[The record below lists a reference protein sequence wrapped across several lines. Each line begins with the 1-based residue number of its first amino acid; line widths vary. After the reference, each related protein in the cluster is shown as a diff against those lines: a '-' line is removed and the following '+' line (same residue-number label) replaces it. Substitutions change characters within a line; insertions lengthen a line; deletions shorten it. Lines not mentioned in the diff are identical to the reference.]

1 MNIQEILVQLREH
14 LRGTW
19 RFRWVAFG
27 VATVICVLAWA
38 LILRLPD
45 RYQAVA
51 RVFVDSQTML
61 GEATRGLTLG
71 ANIETQI
78 NRVRQM
84 MLSGPQLMRVGE
96 ETGLFE
102 DSPSEADKLRRVGE
116 LQQQIIIQG
125 AGTGGSG
132 SIYVISYQNPDRA
145 LALRVVEKLLTAFVE
160 GTRTG
165 KRTDSAQAQE
175 FLVAQIAE
183 TEKRLSESELRLAQ
197 FKKQYVGLMPGSQ
210 GDYFTR
216 LQNEMTALQK
226 VESELNL
233 AMQERA
239 TMQRQLNG
247 QQPFIA
253 GDQPG
258 AQSAALASSAT
269 SQRLREAE
277 ARREELLLRY
287 TERHPEVIGLQETI
301 DDLKRRQAEEL
312 AAARRGDSGAASSAG
327 LSSNPV
333 YQRILLDFNQNEVRI
348 SSLQADA
355 ANRRAEVARLRALV
369 DTAPGVEAEYAQLNR
384 DYRVVQERHESL
396 LRQLE
401 RTRLGEVAEEEGAV
415 QFEEMDP
422 PTASFDP
429 VAPKR
434 APLVVAALI
443 VALGAGGG
451 LAFLLHLLKPVYHT
465 SSALEAATGLP
476 VIGVVPKTWIDQ
488 HRNAFRRDVIRYA
501 VAVGCL
507 FVTAGVVVSQSRFLS
522 QLAREIVL

>member
-1 MNIQEILVQLREH
+1 VNIQEIVGQLQEH

-19 RFRWVAFG
+19 RFRWIAFAVAG
-27 VATVICVLAWA
+27 VICVLAWA
-38 LILRLPD
+38 LVLRLPD

-61 GEATRGLTLG
+61 SEVTRGLTVG

-84 MLSGPQLMRVGE
+84 MLSAPQLMKVGE
-96 ETGLFE
+96 ETGLFQGNL
-102 DSPSEADKLRRVGE
+102 SPVEKQRLVIE
-116 LQQQIIIQG
+116 LQQQIVIQG

-132 SIYVISYQNPDRA
+132 SIYVIAYQNPDRA

-165 KRTDSAQAQE
+165 KRSDSEQAQG

-183 TEKRLSESELRLAQ
+183 TDKRLSEAELRLAQ

-226 VESELNL
+226 IEAELNL

-239 TMQRQLNG
+239 TMQRQLSG

-253 GDQPG
+253 SGQPS
-258 AQSAALASSAT
+258 AASAALAGSAT
-269 SQRLREAE
+269 SQRLREAQ
-277 ARREELLLRY
+277 ARRDELLLRY

-301 DDLKRRQAEEL
+301 DDLQRRQAEEI
-312 AAARRGDSGAASSAG
+312 AAASRGDSGAAASAG

-333 YQRILLDFNQNEVRI
+333 YQQIQLNFNQNEVRI
-348 SSLQADA
+348 ASLQADL

-369 DTAPGVEAEYAQLNR
+369 DTAPGVEAEFATLNR
-384 DYRVVQERHESL
+384 DYQVVQERYQAL
-396 LRQLE
+396 VQQLE
-401 RTRLGEVAEEEGAV
+401 RTRLGEEAEEEGVV

-422 PTASFDP
+422 PAASFDP

-434 APLVVAALI
+434 APLIIGALL

-451 LAFLLHLLKPVYHT
+451 LAFLLHLLKPVYST
-465 SSALEAATGLP
+465 SIALETATGLP
-476 VIGVVPKTWIDQ
+476 VIGVVPRTWLDQ
-488 HRNAFRRDVIRYA
+488 HRNAVRRDIVRYA
-501 VAVGCL
+501 GAVGGL
-507 FVTAGVVVSQSRFLS
+507 FVMAGMVVTQSRLLS
-522 QLAREIVL
+522 QLVQGL